1 MDEDSIVTISKTGNY
16 TLQPQNYVENTHIY
30 SGRENKITLSRFY
43 NIRFLCYYNMQWYPF
58 DVQVLFLIPS
68 PPSLCVRY
76 RPAVSC

>member
-43 NIRFLCYYNMQWYPF
+43 NIRSIALECSHRN
-58 DVQVLFLIPS
+58 VLNI
-68 PPSLCVRY
+68 
-76 RPAVSC
+76 